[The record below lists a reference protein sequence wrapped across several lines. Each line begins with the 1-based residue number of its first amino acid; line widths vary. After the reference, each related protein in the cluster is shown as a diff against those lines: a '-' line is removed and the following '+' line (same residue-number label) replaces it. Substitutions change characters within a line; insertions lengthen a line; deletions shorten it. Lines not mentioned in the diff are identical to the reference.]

1 MPGLAVVR
9 SPKLPYKLLI
19 LLVGAHL
26 KPALVIGRKVKRRK
40 SSRPAWSKEQEN
52 SYREFAEI
60 LAKAGLLVRREEL
73 KRGHCWRAVS
83 GACRSMSQRFVF
95 VDSRLS
101 PNEQVAF
108 LGMKVRELDISSDP
122 DGGSVPVAA

>member
-1 MPGLAVVR
+1 
-9 SPKLPYKLLI
+9 
-19 LLVGAHL
+19 
-26 KPALVIGRKVKRRK
+26 
-40 SSRPAWSKEQEN
+40 
-52 SYREFAEI
+52 
-60 LAKAGLLVRREEL
+60 
-73 KRGHCWRAVS
+73 
-83 GACRSMSQRFVF
+83 MSQRFVF

>member
-1 MPGLAVVR
+1 LPGLAVVR

>member
-1 MPGLAVVR
+1 LCRITAAR
-9 SPKLPYKLLI
+9 SPCSFRKLLI
-19 LLVGAHL
+19 LLLGAHL
-26 KPALVIGRKVKRRK
+26 KPALVIGRKAKRRK

-101 PNEQVAF
+101 PSEQVAF

-122 DGGSVPVAA
+122 DGSAVPVAA